1 MSSNNEI
8 IIRIIND
15 FEIIIDKILGNDKM
29 KGMLDQIQRVDKVE
43 VEEHYK
49 PKLTNETELDKINK
63 ENQETL
69 KEKLDKDDITT
80 LEELL
85 TF

>member
-15 FEIIIDKILGNDKM
+15 FEKIIEKILENDKM
-29 KGMLDQIQRVDKVE
+29 KKMLDQIKRVDKVE

-49 PKLTNETELDKINK
+49 PKLINKTELNKINN

-69 KEKLDKDDITT
+69 KKKLDKDDITT

-85 TF
+85 EF

>member
-29 KGMLDQIQRVDKVE
+29 KEMLDQIQRVDKVE
-43 VEEHYK
+43 VAEHYK
-49 PKLTNETELDKINK
+49 PNLINETELNKINK

-69 KEKLDKDDITT
+69 KEKLDNNDITT